1 MNAVAALSERGR
13 AALERV
19 RSYDRTLLAIA
30 AALFALGIL
39 FSMAASPA
47 ATARIRIEEAFYFAG
62 RQAAYA
68 AVGVVVM
75 LAAAALEPRQLRRA
89 ATIIALIALPLCAL
103 AAWIGPEVKG
113 AQRWF
118 DFGLFSLQPSELLK
132 PSLVVVWAWMMG
144 EAMKQPGFPGRL
156 ISMGLFAL
164 AAAALLTQPDIGQ
177 TALLAL
183 VLGPML
189 VLSGMALRW
198 VLGGAVAA
206 AAGAWAVYAFYPH
219 ARARVDAFL
228 NPDGEVGYQVGRAL
242 DAIAAGGAFGRG
254 PGEGVIKRSLP
265 DAHADF
271 VYAVAAEEFGLL
283 ASLGLILLFGAL
295 AFRGLSRASRLN
307 EPFEQLASA
316 GLVTLLVGQAAIHIA
331 VNLSLLPAKGMTLP
345 FISFGGSSMIGS
357 ALALGFCLSL
367 LRNRPGAYL
376 YPGRA
381 REVGSHG

>member
-1 MNAVAALSERGR
+1 LNAASERLGAALD
-13 AALERV
+13 RV
-19 RSYDRTLLAIA
+19 RSYDRPLLIIA

-68 AVGVVVM
+68 AVGVMVM
-75 LAAAALEPRQLRRA
+75 LGAAALDPRQVRRM
-89 ATIIALIALPLCAL
+89 ATILAAIMLPLCAL
-103 AAWIGPEVKG
+103 AALFGPEIKG

-118 DFGLFSLQPSELLK
+118 DFGVFSLQPSEILK
-132 PSLVVVWAWMMG
+132 PALIVVWAWMLG
-144 EAMKQPGFPGRL
+144 ESMKQRQFPGRL
-156 ISMGLFAL
+156 VSLGLFAL
-164 AAAALLTQPDIGQ
+164 AAAALLAQPDVGQ

-183 VLGPML
+183 CLAPL
-189 VLSGMALRW
+189 LALSGIALRW
-198 VLGGAVAA
+198 MLGAGVLASVS
-206 AAGAWAVYAFYPH
+206 AWAIYRFYPH
-219 ARARVDAFL
+219 ARERVDTWL
-228 NPDGEVGYQVGRAL
+228 NPEGDGAYQVNRAL
-242 DAIAAGGAFGRG
+242 DAIAAGGVFGRG
-254 PGEGVIKRSLP
+254 PGEGIIKRSLP

-271 VYAVAAEEFGLL
+271 VFAVASEEFGLL
-283 ASLGLILLFGAL
+283 ASLGLIALFGAL

-307 EPFEQLASA
+307 EPFEQLAAA
-316 GLVTLLVGQAAIHIA
+316 GLITLLVLQASIHIA

-376 YPGRA
+376 FAGR
-381 REVGSHG
+381 GT

>member
-1 MNAVAALSERGR
+1 MNAASERLGAALD
-13 AALERV
+13 RV
-19 RSYDRTLLAIA
+19 RSYDRPLLIIA

-68 AVGVVVM
+68 AVGVMVM
-75 LAAAALEPRQLRRA
+75 LGAAALDPRQVRRM
-89 ATIIALIALPLCAL
+89 ATILAAIMLPLCAL
-103 AAWIGPEVKG
+103 AALFGPEIKG

-118 DFGLFSLQPSELLK
+118 DFGVFSLQPSEILK
-132 PSLVVVWAWMMG
+132 PALIVVWAWMLG
-144 EAMKQPGFPGRL
+144 ESMKQRQFPGRL
-156 ISMGLFAL
+156 VSLGLFAL
-164 AAAALLTQPDIGQ
+164 AAAALLAQPDVGQ

-183 VLGPML
+183 CLAPL
-189 VLSGMALRW
+189 LALSGIALRW
-198 VLGGAVAA
+198 MLGAGVLASVS
-206 AAGAWAVYAFYPH
+206 AWAIYRFYPH
-219 ARARVDAFL
+219 ARERVDTWL
-228 NPDGEVGYQVGRAL
+228 NPEGDGAYQVNRAL
-242 DAIAAGGAFGRG
+242 DAIAAGGVFGRG
-254 PGEGVIKRSLP
+254 PGEGIIKRSLP

-271 VYAVAAEEFGLL
+271 VFAVASEEFGLL
-283 ASLGLILLFGAL
+283 ASLGLIALFGAL

-307 EPFEQLASA
+307 EPFEQLAAA
-316 GLVTLLVGQAAIHIA
+316 GLITLLVLQASIHIA

-376 YPGRA
+376 FAGR
-381 REVGSHG
+381 GT